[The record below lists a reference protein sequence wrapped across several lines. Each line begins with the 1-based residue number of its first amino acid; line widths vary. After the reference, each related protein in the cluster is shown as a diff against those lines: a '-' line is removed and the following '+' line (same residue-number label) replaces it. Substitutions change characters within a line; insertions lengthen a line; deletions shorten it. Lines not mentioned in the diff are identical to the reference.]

1 MSTTDVVGTTDVVN
15 DATTAS
21 SEIAPGT
28 YSLEAAEALGIYD
41 PLSGHVVG
49 REGYVVFKACSGLC
63 GCKKSEQTCV
73 VFVRAKS
80 S

>member
-1 MSTTDVVGTTDVVN
+1 MSDLAVTSG
-15 DATTAS
+15 
-21 SEIAPGT
+21 EIMPGT

-63 GCKKSEQTCV
+63 GCRKVEQTCV
-73 VFVRAKS
+73 VFVRRKGEEL
-80 S
+80 